1 MNRRSCAGRWQCWP
15 RRAAMKLSASPRP
28 PRPTR
33 RACSAC
39 RLDSDRRPPPI
50 GSRQLV
56 WTFAPVFLYK
66 CTDAFLPRTRQGG
79 RNEGSARGY
88 PRGRRSHHRCR
99 RPRRDHASRGGG
111 SRRSAAGLRQL
122 PFRYYLA
129 VAAQFL
135 ETFDRQARPDS
146 VRALT
151 DFLVEVARREFM
163 EPEVVRAEYELI
175 LYAAQDEAL
184 AREFAAYERGL
195 EVQLAARLER
205 LGATRPIDAS
215 RTLIDLVR
223 GFELERFTRPDA
235 EFADLRRR
243 LLPVVAAL
251 TGEGALRAPGERAAL
266 RRVPA
271 SPANHRLTSH
281 KRRTR

>member
-1 MNRRSCAGRWQCWP
+1 MLFSREHGKADETRDRREVILEAAVRIIGAGGPDAITHRAVAA
-15 RRAAMKLSASPRP
+15 RAAVPLGSVSYYF
-28 PRPTR
+28 
-33 RACSAC
+33 
-39 RLDSDRRPPPI
+39 DSREE
-50 GSRQLV
+50 LV
-56 WTFAPVFLYK
+56 
-66 CTDAFLPRTRQGG
+66 R
-79 RNEGSARGY
+79 ES
-88 PRGRRSHHRCR
+88 
-99 RPRRDHASRGGG
+99 
-111 SRRSAAGLRQL
+111 
-122 PFRYYLA
+122 FRYYLA